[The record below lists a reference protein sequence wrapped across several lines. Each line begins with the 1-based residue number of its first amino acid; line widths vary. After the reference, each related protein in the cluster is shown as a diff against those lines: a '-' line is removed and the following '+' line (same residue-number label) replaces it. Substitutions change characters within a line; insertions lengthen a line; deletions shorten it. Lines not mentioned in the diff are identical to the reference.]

1 MKILMVCLGNIC
13 RSPLAEGI
21 LKKKIKDNNL
31 NAEVA
36 SAGFV
41 SYHQGD
47 PADRRA
53 ISTAAQFGVD
63 LSKHKASVFTKKS
76 FDLFD
81 HIYVMDQANL
91 NDVLSLTRDKED
103 QKKVDFIMNEL
114 YPGENKI
121 VPDPYYGGAENFVRV
136 FKMLDAA
143 CDAIV
148 EKIKR
153 EK

>member
-31 NAEVA
+31 NASVA
-36 SAGFV
+36 STGFV
-41 SYHQGD
+41 SYHLGN

-53 ISTAAQFGVD
+53 ISVAARFGVD
-63 LSKHKASVFTKKS
+63 LSKHKASVFSRKN

-91 NDVLSLTRDKED
+91 NDVLMLARNKTD
-103 QKKVDFIMNEL
+103 QNKVDFIMNEL
-114 YPGENKI
+114 YPGENRI
-121 VPDPYYGGAENFVRV
+121 VPDPYYGGAEDFVSV
-136 FKMLDAA
+136 YKMLDAA
-143 CDAIV
+143 CDAII
-148 EKIKR
+148 EKIKK

>member
-1 MKILMVCLGNIC
+1 MVCLGNIC

-41 SYHQGD
+41 SSHQGN

-63 LSKHKASVFTKKS
+63 LSKHRASLFTQNS

-81 HIYVMDQANL
+81 CIYVMDQANL
-91 NDVLSLTRDKED
+91 KDVLRLARNKED

-121 VPDPYYGGAENFVRV
+121 VPDPYYGEAKDFVHV
-136 FKMLDAA
+136 FKMLDHV
-143 CDAIV
+143 CNAII
-148 EKIKR
+148 EKIKK
-153 EK
+153 EG

>member
-21 LKKKIKDNNL
+21 LKKKIKENNL

-53 ISTAAQFGVD
+53 TSTAAQFGVD
-63 LSKHKASVFTKKS
+63 LSKHKASLFTQKS

-81 HIYVMDQANL
+81 YIYVMDQANL
-91 NDVLSLTRDKED
+91 NDVLSLSRNKED

-121 VPDPYYGGAENFVRV
+121 VPDPYYGGAENFIRV
-136 FKMLDAA
+136 FKMLDNA
-143 CDAIV
+143 CDAII
-148 EKIKR
+148 EKIKK